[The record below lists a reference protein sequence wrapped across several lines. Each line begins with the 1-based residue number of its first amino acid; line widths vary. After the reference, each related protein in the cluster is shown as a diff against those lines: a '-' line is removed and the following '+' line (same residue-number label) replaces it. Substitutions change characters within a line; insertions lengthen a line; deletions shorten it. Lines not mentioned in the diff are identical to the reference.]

1 VVKHHIRPFVGAD
14 LQTLLRAN
22 GIDMLVPSGGC
33 PAGLRER
40 TRAIVF
46 MATSGRR

>member
-22 GIDMLVPSGGC
+22 GIDG
-33 PAGLRER
+33 ED
-40 TRAIVF
+40 TE
-46 MATSGRR
+46 